1 MCNYILKNFT
11 KSAAVS
17 NLQVCELST
26 LEGVVREADP
36 RAKDILRSSS
46 DVALCFLV
54 VSY

>member
-1 MCNYILKNFT
+1 MRRYILKNFT

-17 NLQVCELST
+17 NLQVCELFM

-36 RAKDILRSSS
+36 HAKNILRSSS

-54 VSY
+54 VSH